1 MDRCKAC
8 RIKAANTKK
17 GISPLLSGV
26 IFTAIIITTTSIIMG
41 GIIPSLND
49 VRDTVVIDSA
59 QESMNYLNQYIELVA
74 QESERSQRVV
84 PLSFSKGTFTID
96 SANTSE
102 GDYGKFYFEI
112 ETDSLAVSPR
122 ASKKIGDITF
132 SSNTN
137 VSASVNTTEFILENE
152 HLKISIN
159 RSGNSTDPVAINT
172 SKLLKN
178 IYLKDNSK
186 TLFSGV
192 SDHLR
197 LSITGIPEIVTGYVD
212 AKKLGEYLGAA
223 EIIAYLNYSTIEYE
237 IHFILESG
245 TDYVKIRVISPQY
258 FDWVETNVISTNFV
272 TPASDF
278 DSSLKYIESA
288 TAGTVLAIVSDNDAV
303 TGEVS
308 ASNMI
313 YLNQPFKINKIYLV
327 FTRGQDGTVSDRLH
341 YINDGTFENLY
352 SPSFGFMI
360 DTKNKIRLTLD
371 YDSINLYADDSKNET
386 SIKLQAGTYNLLVK
400 NMGVAGG
407 RTDVLIKLL

>member
-1 MDRCKAC
+1 
-8 RIKAANTKK
+8 
-17 GISPLLSGV
+17 
-26 IFTAIIITTTSIIMG
+26 
-41 GIIPSLND
+41 
-49 VRDTVVIDSA
+49 
-59 QESMNYLNQYIELVA
+59 
-74 QESERSQRVV
+74 
-84 PLSFSKGTFTID
+84 
-96 SANTSE
+96 
-102 GDYGKFYFEI
+102 
-112 ETDSLAVSPR
+112 
-122 ASKKIGDITF
+122 
-132 SSNTN
+132 
-137 VSASVNTTEFILENE
+137 
-152 HLKISIN
+152 
-159 RSGNSTDPVAINT
+159 
-172 SKLLKN
+172 
-178 IYLKDNSK
+178 
-186 TLFSGV
+186 
-192 SDHLR
+192 
-197 LSITGIPEIVTGYVD
+197 
-212 AKKLGEYLGAA
+212 A

-258 FDWVETNVISTNFV
+258 FDWVETNVVSTNFV

-308 ASNMI
+308 ASNRI

-400 NMGVAGG
+400 NMGVTDG

>member
-1 MDRCKAC
+1 
-8 RIKAANTKK
+8 
-17 GISPLLSGV
+17 
-26 IFTAIIITTTSIIMG
+26 
-41 GIIPSLND
+41 
-49 VRDTVVIDSA
+49 
-59 QESMNYLNQYIELVA
+59 
-74 QESERSQRVV
+74 
-84 PLSFSKGTFTID
+84 
-96 SANTSE
+96 
-102 GDYGKFYFEI
+102 
-112 ETDSLAVSPR
+112 
-122 ASKKIGDITF
+122 
-132 SSNTN
+132 
-137 VSASVNTTEFILENE
+137 TEFILENE

-186 TLFSGV
+186 TLFSGA

-212 AKKLGEYLGAA
+212 AKKLGDDLGAA

-258 FDWVETNVISTNFV
+258 FDWVETNVVSTNFV

-308 ASNMI
+308 ASNRI

-400 NMGVAGG
+400 NMGVTDG